1 MPENII
7 IKDRN
12 LFEQFKHQWVFQSF
26 QQQIGRG
33 VSISSI
39 S

>member
-12 LFEQFKHQWVFQSF
+12 LYEKIKSAYPFSDSGVS
-26 QQQIGRG
+26 RG
-33 VSISSI
+33 VPAY
-39 S
+39 